1 MEMTNTNQTSERIV
15 IKISVPAEDAQ
26 TLSIFSKRY
35 PHYGVRI
42 HIRETDDESKVT
54 KIEVHQSNVS
64 KAQANSNLVH
74 FMLGYAKEF

>member
-1 MEMTNTNQTSERIV
+1 MENTNPTEIMERSV
-15 IKISVPAEDAQ
+15 IKISVPSEDAQ
-26 TLSIFSKRY
+26 TLGIFSKRY

-42 HIRETDDESKVT
+42 HIRETDDLNKVT

-64 KAQANSNLVH
+64 KAQANSNLIH

>member
-1 MEMTNTNQTSERIV
+1 MENTNPNQVSERIV
-15 IKISVPAEDAQ
+15 IKISVPTEDAL
-26 TLSIFSKRY
+26 TLGIFSKRY
-35 PHYGVRI
+35 PHYGVRV
-42 HIRETDDESKVT
+42 HLRETDEVNKVT